1 MTNLAIPAASSTAAT
16 LKYRLYLMMFLQYFI
31 QGSYLPVIS
40 AYLQDGLHFNSDQ
53 VGMFKAALSLGPL
66 VAPFF
71 IGQVVDRHFTTEKV
85 LAFCHVCGGVI
96 MIVLYTLESF
106 LPIIVL
112 GAAYSA
118 LYVPSMMLTNSLT
131 FHHLRD
137 REREFPRVR
146 LWGTIGFV
154 VPAWSIEPLYLSRFT
169 GDQRDIARGVVLLSA
184 GVAGLVMA
192 AYCLTLPHTPPN
204 RGKHDFAPGKVLAL
218 LRQRNFG
225 VLVLISLVVAVVHSY
240 FWVWN
245 APYLRAL
252 LDELGIQQAAEQ
264 RISSIGQIAEVAVMA
279 GLGLA
284 VSRFGFKRTMLIGT
298 VAYVLRY
305 VLLAYAITIQGG
317 SAEMI
322 AGGWFLQANATGWY
336 VFAIVFFGQALHG
349 FCFGCFF
356 AAAYMYVDKVAP
368 PDVKGSMQTF
378 YGTFIVGA
386 GTFFG
391 GLCAGWIGTAYE
403 LPSGGH
409 NWIGVWLWGAA
420 ISAVALVGFAALF
433 PTELESATSQEPSFD
448 GTPAC

>member
-1 MTNLAIPAASSTAAT
+1 MTNLSAPTPSTAAA

-40 AYLQDGLHFNSDQ
+40 AYLEDGLSFNSDQ

-85 LAFCHVCGGVI
+85 LAVCHVCGGLI
-96 MIVLYTLESF
+96 MIVLFMLKAF
-106 LPIIVL
+106 LPIILL

-131 FHHLRD
+131 FHHLVD

-146 LWGTIGFV
+146 LWGTIGFI
-154 VPAWSIEPLYLSRFT
+154 VPAWSIEPLYLSRFE
-169 GDQRDIARGVVLLSA
+169 GAAADMARGVVLLSA

-192 AYCLTLPHTPPN
+192 AYCLTLPHTPPS
-204 RGKHDFAPGKVLAL
+204 REKQDFAPGKVIEL

-225 VLVLISLVVAVVHSY
+225 VLVGISLIVALVHSY

-245 APYLRAL
+245 APYLRDL
-252 LDELGIQQAAEQ
+252 LQGLGVQQLAEQ
-264 RISSIGQIAEVAVMA
+264 RISSIGQIAEVLVMA
-279 GLGLA
+279 WLGFA
-284 VSRFGFKRTMLIGT
+284 VRRFGFKSTMLIGT
-298 VAYVLRY
+298 AAYVLRY
-305 VLLAYAITIQGG
+305 VILAYAITVTGG
-317 SAEMI
+317 TAELI
-322 AGGWFLQANATGWY
+322 AGGWFLRANPTGWY
-336 VFAIVFFGQALHG
+336 VFGVVFLGQALHG
-349 FCFGCFF
+349 FCFGCFL

-386 GTFFG
+386 GMFLG

-403 LPSGGH
+403 LDGGGH
-409 NWIGVWLWGAA
+409 NWVGVWLWGAGIA
-420 ISAVALVGFAALF
+420 AVAMVGFAVLF
-433 PTELESATSQEPSFD
+433 PGDLDSSPD
-448 GTPAC
+448 PAPP